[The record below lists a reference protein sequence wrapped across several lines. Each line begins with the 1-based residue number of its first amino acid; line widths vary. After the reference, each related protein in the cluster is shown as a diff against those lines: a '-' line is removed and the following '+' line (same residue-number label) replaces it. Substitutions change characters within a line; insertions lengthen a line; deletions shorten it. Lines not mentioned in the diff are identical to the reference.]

1 MKISISTNF
10 EIFVR
15 VPVLN
20 CIVFLYLTSM
30 IKMVNNNNKDRLMP
44 HLHQNM
50 ERQTRSKVLQH

>member
-1 MKISISTNF
+1 MVNISTNF

-44 HLHQNM
+44 HLRQNM